1 MARNTL
7 SLFQHHDG
15 ITGTAKTFVVNDYGA
30 RFVIM
35 NMYCTYFQITSTIVL
50 KYIYREVLGLM
61 IL

>member
-35 NMYCTYFQITSTIVL
+35 KMYCTYFQITLTIINH
-50 KYIYREVLGLM
+50 IYREVLCFI